1 MPSADRC
8 VCLKSARTVVGQN
21 PKTRSAAP
29 RSNLVLFRLVARHN
43 Q

>member
-8 VCLKSARTVVGQN
+8 VCLKSARTVGQN